1 MRIILR
7 GKSYD
12 SETARLV
19 GVTTTEDGATEELH
33 RKRTGEYFLY
43 VVGRDGRQN
52 VKPLD
57 YDKAKQWGKE
67 HLTEDGYK
75 SEFGRLTVEKDEN
88 GNIKYTTMCI
98 RVPVSSKN
106 RLERYVAKTHESR
119 GTIIARFLDTLK

>member
-1 MRIILR
+1 MRAIIR

-12 SETARLV
+12 SETARLLGTV
-19 GVTTTEDGATEELH
+19 QADGGTVEELH

-43 VVGRDGRQN
+43 IVEAGGREN
-52 VKPLD
+52 IKPLD

-67 HLTEDGYK
+67 HLPEASYK
-75 SEFGRLTVEKDEN
+75 SEFGRVTIEKDDN
-88 GNIKYTTMCI
+88 GNVKYTTMCI

-119 GTIIARFLDTLK
+119 GSIIARFLDTLK